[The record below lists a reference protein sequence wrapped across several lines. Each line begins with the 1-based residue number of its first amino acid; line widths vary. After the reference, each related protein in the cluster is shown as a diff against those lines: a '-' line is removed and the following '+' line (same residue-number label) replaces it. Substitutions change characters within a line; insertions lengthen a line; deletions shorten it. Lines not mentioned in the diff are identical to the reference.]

1 LEVACRC
8 HAAARPD
15 TPPPMMATR
24 FVLMILR

>member
-1 LEVACRC
+1 MEVACRC